1 MRKLR
6 DSSNSFVSV
15 NFDFMLVVIMLKI
28 LAFILL
34 IEFSLTFR
42 LKRQISFGGDS
53 SKESHKNLSNN
64 VPNKI
69 KPIIPSKSKQS
80 SNGISFGGKTA
91 ANNNFEDFNLNDILQ
106 LETPAPE
113 LSARFGFG
121 SVSSRIGESCVTPLG
136 EQGSCQF
143 IVADQ
148 CRPVLNR
155 ILKYGVTQVKYT

>member
-1 MRKLR
+1 MG
-6 DSSNSFVSV
+6 V

-53 SKESHKNLSNN
+53 YKENHKNLSNN

-69 KPIIPSKSKQS
+69 KPIIPSRSKQS
-80 SNGISFGGKTA
+80 SNGISFGGKTVV
-91 ANNNFEDFNLNDILQ
+91 NNNFEDFSLNDILQ

-113 LSARFGFG
+113 LCARFGFG
-121 SVSSRIGESCVTPLG
+121 SVSSRIGESLCHTLRG
-136 EQGSCQF
+136 T
-143 IVADQ
+143 
-148 CRPVLNR
+148 
-155 ILKYGVTQVKYT
+155 GVMSV